1 LLPGVVSWEGHFKKD
16 DVIIVQDKNHHELAR
31 GITNYSTAAITNI
44 EEKKGQR
51 EVVHRDNLVLC
62 ER

>member
-1 LLPGVVSWEGHFKKD
+1 MLPGVVSWEGIFKKD
-16 DVIIVQDKNHHELAR
+16 DVIIVHDKSHHELAR
-31 GITNYSTAAITNI
+31 GITNYSAAAIASI

-51 EVVHRDNLVLC
+51 EVIHRDNLVFS